1 MKKKNRRMMIDQRPL
16 HLYEKNIPDQSKKIF
31 KSRKNRFNQA
41 ISINKPIF
49 VHFEAGRWPVNK
61 QDRSLFS
68 WFHFEPAKMKQQ
80 QTAAEQSRIF
90 LEEPAEL
97 MSHMIKR
104 PIPLPYMCLSKPRV
118 MKPPEETDPMI
129 TKVQPI
135 EPKMKVPVSDPK
147 RFLLEKIGRI
157 PVTSLRSL
165 VDVVVRQQPDIGY
178 IHMNREHMDLVN
190 DYEPY
195 NYIIAKYTR
204 INKDNYATI
213 SRNGVLELYKAD
225 ADFLPL
231 DRLPD
236 EQKLLN
242 DLREINSFA
251 SFRLWKAFMVWF
263 TKNRIK
269 RFVDAKDK
277 LEMFFAAKYDSKE
290 DSQKT

>member
-1 MKKKNRRMMIDQRPL
+1 
-16 HLYEKNIPDQSKKIF
+16 
-31 KSRKNRFNQA
+31 
-41 ISINKPIF
+41 
-49 VHFEAGRWPVNK
+49 
-61 QDRSLFS
+61 
-68 WFHFEPAKMKQQ
+68 MKQQ
-80 QTAAEQSRIF
+80 QTEAEQSRIF

-118 MKPPEETDPMI
+118 MKSPEETDPMLGFSEFRKFKRINESRMIIPFDRKAFLPRQI
-129 TKVQPI
+129 TKPQPT

-178 IHMNREHMDLVN
+178 IPMNREHMDLVN

-195 NYIIAKYTR
+195 SYIIDKYTR

-213 SRNGVLELYKAD
+213 SRNGVLELYKTD

-236 EQKLLN
+236 EQELLN
-242 DLREINSFA
+242 DLREIPSFA

-290 DSQKT
+290 TSQKT